1 MLYLLLTIITSVL
14 IIISFKIFHNL
25 GINTLQV
32 ITFNYFFGFLFGL
45 IFSENKFDLQSFTTS
60 QWFWPAILIG
70 FVFIAGF
77 VLFSKSTEKAGVSIT
92 AVSSKMSVII
102 PVMTGFFLFGD
113 NVSITKVVGIV
124 LAIASFYLVFKTDK
138 GEKVDVKYILLPLL
152 LFLTSGLNDS
162 LVKYV
167 EHHFLDGETLMF
179 LTVVFFS
186 AFLIGVVYL
195 STSKDRNN
203 KKILYPAV
211 IGGFVLGSI
220 NFWNAWVFVKSME
233 IFESSVLFP
242 IINVSVVSIAAF
254 SGTIFFKE
262 KLKAINWAGIIMAV
276 LAILLISMA
285 NEN

>member
-1 MLYLLLTIITSVL
+1 MLFLLLTIITSVL

-25 GINTLQV
+25 NINTLQV
-32 ITFNYFFGFLFGL
+32 ITFNYFFGFIFGL
-45 IFSENKFDLQSFTTS
+45 LFSENKFDIHALTHN
-60 QWFWPAILIG
+60 QWFWPAIFIG

-77 VLFSKSTEKAGVSIT
+77 VLFSMSTEKAGVSIT

-113 NVSITKVVGIV
+113 SISSFKIIGIII
-124 LAIASFYLVFKTDK
+124 AIASFYFVFKTEK
-138 GEKVDVKYILLPLL
+138 GGKVDIKYILLPFL

-167 EHHFLDGETLMF
+167 EHYYLSGEPLMF

-186 AFLIGVVYL
+186 AFLIGVFYL
-195 STSKDRNN
+195 SVSKDRNN
-203 KKILYPAV
+203 RKILYPSV
-211 IGGFVLGSI
+211 LGGFILGSI
-220 NFWNAWVFVKSME
+220 NFLNAWVFVKSMQE
-233 IFESSVLFP
+233 FESSVLFP

-254 SGTIFFKE
+254 SGSIFFKE
-262 KLKAINWAGIIMAV
+262 KLKPINWAGIIMAV
-276 LAILLISMA
+276 LAILLISIA

>member
-25 GINTLQV
+25 GINTFQV
-32 ITFNYFFGFLFGL
+32 ITFNYFFGFIFGIL
-45 IFSENKFDLQSFTTS
+45 FSESKFEISTFTNS

-113 NVSITKVVGIV
+113 SITSIKIIGIV
-124 LAIASFYLVFKTDK
+124 LAIASFYFVFKTEK
-138 GEKVDVKYILLPLL
+138 GGKVDIKYILLPLL

-167 EHHFLDGETLMF
+167 EHHFLNGEPLLF

-186 AFLIGVVYL
+186 AFLIGAVYL
-195 STSKDRNN
+195 LVSKDN
-203 KKILYPAV
+203 KNRKILFPAV
-211 IGGFVLGSI
+211 AGGFVLGSI
-220 NFWNAWVFVKSME
+220 NFWNAWAFVKSME
-233 IFESSVLFP
+233 VFESSVLFP
-242 IINVSVVSIAAF
+242 IVNVSVVSIAAL
-254 SGTIFFKE
+254 SGTFFFKE
-262 KLKAINWAGIIMAV
+262 KLKPINWAGIIMAV
-276 LAILLISMA
+276 VAILLISMT